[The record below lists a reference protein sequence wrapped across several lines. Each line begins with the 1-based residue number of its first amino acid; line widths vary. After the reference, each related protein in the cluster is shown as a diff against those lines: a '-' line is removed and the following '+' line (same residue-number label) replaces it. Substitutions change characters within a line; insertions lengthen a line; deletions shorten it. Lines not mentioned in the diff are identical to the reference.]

1 MVKAGR
7 RKVRFA
13 RDYDL
18 EQFELEKGKPSIF
31 KDPSFFESIIPED
44 KRDERIN
51 EYGNQKSSFVEQ
63 DKMPHKW
70 NALDRDPQNT
80 ALLDVFENQFKGGD
94 ANDTRF
100 LREQRQFARFKE
112 KYINE
117 FERLDGFR

>member
-31 KDPSFFESIIPED
+31 KDPSFFENIIHED
-44 KRDERIN
+44 KRDERIT

-63 DKMPHKW
+63 DEEPHKW
-70 NALDRDPQNT
+70 NALDRDPQTT
-80 ALLDVFENQFKGGD
+80 ALLDVFEEQFKGGEP
-94 ANDTRF
+94 NDTRF
-100 LREQRQFARFKE
+100 
-112 KYINE
+112 
-117 FERLDGFR
+117 